1 MNGMAIALALHVLS
15 IVLWIGGVGF
25 ATAALIPALR
35 TVRDSEQRIAM
46 FQAVESR
53 FAPIARASIIVA
65 GATGVYMVYR
75 LDAWAWYAIPSY
87 WWMHAMVLVWLLFAA
102 LLFIV
107 EPFIVHRRFAVH
119 ARAAP
124 DATFR
129 KMQVLHWVLVVLAV
143 VTILGA
149 VAGSHGLFG

>member
-1 MNGMAIALALHVLS
+1 MNDFAIALALHVLA

-25 ATAALIPALR
+25 ATMALLPALR
-35 TVRDSEQRIAM
+35 TMRDTEQRIAA

-53 FAPIARASIIVA
+53 FAPVARASVGVA
-65 GATGVYMVYR
+65 GATGLYMVYR
-75 LDAWAWYAIPSY
+75 LDAWGWFTMPSY
-87 WWMHAMVLVWLLFAA
+87 WWMDAMVLVWVLFAA

-107 EPFIVHRRFAVH
+107 EPFVVHRRFAAR

-124 DATFR
+124 DAMFR
-129 KMQVLHWVLVVLAV
+129 RMQLLHWVLVTLAL
-143 VTILGA
+143 VTIAGA